1 MGQLVASSSAPPD
14 PMTGQKYKRHQ
25 KAAGLNRVQ
34 ANCHSGGS
42 ISRSVAAHWEAVP
55 AHRVRD
61 NTPTPPPSPS
71 PSRCLWKVNKAIT
84 SGFVELILRRDDEY
98 E

>member
-42 ISRSVAAHWEAVP
+42 ISRSVAPHWEAVP

-61 NTPTPPPSPS
+61 NTPPLLPLLLPLDVCGKSTKRSHQV
-71 PSRCLWKVNKAIT
+71 LW
-84 SGFVELILRRDDEY
+84 SSS
-98 E
+98 